1 MFCRLLALA
10 QLVQR
15 KRQGMSDSFLGEG
28 EEGVSLL
35 STSSL
40 FRMIVL
46 AKFSKLRKY
55 CTIIVISN
63 EERNYLLNEVKNL
76 LHAINLT

>member
-1 MFCRLLALA
+1 
-10 QLVQR
+10 
-15 KRQGMSDSFLGEG
+15 MSDSFLGEG
-28 EEGVSLL
+28 EEGVSLP

-46 AKFSKLRKY
+46 AKFSKLRKP
-55 CTIIVISN
+55 CAMIVISG
-63 EERNYLLNEVKNL
+63 EEKNYLLNEVKNL